1 MKTVIVIPTYN
12 EKENIQKL
20 IPEILNVDEGF
31 NVLVVDDNS
40 PDGTGKVVDRFIED
54 YPSKISILHRKDKLG
69 FASAYIEGFQEVVKR
84 DDVDYIFSMDADFS
98 HNPKYLKNF
107 IEKLE
112 NYDVVVGSRY
122 MNETI
127 SVINWPIRRL
137 ILSRLANFYAQI
149 VTGLK
154 VFDCTSGFIGY
165 RRKVLEGI
173 DFKSI
178 TSDGYSFLIEMKY
191 RAYKKG
197 YKITEVP
204 IVFEERRLGQSKISK
219 SIIFEALFVVWRLRL
234 GL

>member
-149 VTGLK
+149 ALQ
-154 VFDCTSGFIGY
+154 
-165 RRKVLEGI
+165 RHLEI
-173 DFKSI
+173 
-178 TSDGYSFLIEMKY
+178 L
-191 RAYKKG
+191 
-197 YKITEVP
+197 
-204 IVFEERRLGQSKISK
+204 
-219 SIIFEALFVVWRLRL
+219 
-234 GL
+234 